1 MPTYEEMTT
10 LMAYVD
16 LKWTR
21 YKDVYGIVMTSKIDG
36 FSNAVLFFPAG
47 GYRYG
52 SGSNATKIGVYGQ
65 YWTASVNTDSA
76 KQAGSLVLQKQI
88 RDCRVGTAAY
98 RYEGY
103 NVRPVAVEN

>member
-1 MPTYEEMTT
+1 MPTYQEMIA
-10 LMAYVD
+10 LMDNVD

-21 YKDVYGIVMTSKIDG
+21 YKGVYGIVMTSKIEG

-52 SGSNATKIGVYGQ
+52 SGSGAVKVGVYGS
-65 YWTASVNTDSA
+65 YWTASVNINSA
-76 KQAGSLVLQKQI
+76 KQAGSLVLQKNV
-88 RDCRVGTAAY
+88 RDCAVGNAAY

-103 NVRPVAVEN
+103 NVRPVVAD